1 MAVDAEGHRAGPAGA
16 GGGHKGAQQVRRP
29 VGQQGNCRTRL
40 LSSVPFTFLFMP
52 DDTLRP
58 ASRESAL
65 FAIGFALNTKHGHQ
79 LAAHV
84 AAEVVLAAIERQGMV
99 VMQKP
104 PLPMPG
110 VGPKGRGEP

>member
-1 MAVDAEGHRAGPAGA
+1 MRCVPS
-16 GGGHKGAQQVRRP
+16 
-29 VGQQGNCRTRL
+29 TFRL
-40 LSSVPFTFLFMP
+40 MP

-58 ASRESAL
+58 ASREDAL
-65 FAIGFALNTKHGHQ
+65 FAISFALNSRQGHA
-79 LAAHV
+79 LAATV

-110 VGPKGRGEP
+110 MAPKGRDTP